1 MKWSD
6 LTLEEKAGVMSIA
19 VNNGITNLSDIRK
32 LYNSYAQGGNI
43 NRSYE
48 DWSNKLSSY
57 WGEDI
62 NKHDYDYKK
71 YYNDN
76 PDRAYKQL
84 NSILNGDH
92 GHFPD
97 GGVSG
102 TYKKINH
109 PTYPDLGKKSWTN
122 NDTVFNISDR
132 QLLDSDRILNYLGR
146 DLNYNRGGTK
156 VIYNNS
162 YALPSITVTP
172 NGNYTEL
179 VPNKYRTGFIYKSN
193 E

>member
-32 LYNSYAQGGNI
+32 LYNNYAEGGNI

-48 DWSNKLSSY
+48 DWSNRLSSY

-84 NSILNGDH
+84 NSILSGGY

-97 GGVSG
+97 EGTSG
-102 TYKKINH
+102 TYKKLSH
-109 PTYPDLGKKSWTN
+109 PTYPDLGEKSWSN

-132 QLLDSDRILNYLGR
+132 QLLDSDRILDYLGW

-156 VIYNNS
+156 VIYNNG
-162 YALPSITVTP
+162 YVLPSITVTP